1 MPTLIKFI
9 DTETERNAV
18 YRFRYQI
25 YCEEMGRVQQY
36 ADHTA
41 KTIREPL
48 DEHAHIMAAYEDG
61 ELVATLRSNFACQCD
76 LGYYPE
82 LYNMAAIASVYPRHV
97 SMGTKF
103 MMLPRYRRGTLAVRI
118 MMAAFKRG
126 MEEDIRFDFL
136 DCNPHLEPFFAGM
149 GYRPSCGRVHH
160 PEYGDVQPLYLAFGD
175 AEHLRAV
182 GSPFAKLLPAFAGS

>member
-1 MPTLIKFI
+1 MPIDIKFI
-9 DTETERNAV
+9 ETEAEHEAV

-25 YCEEMGRVQQY
+25 YCEEMGRVQHY
-36 ADHTA
+36 ADHAA

-48 DEHAHIMAAYEDG
+48 DERAYIMAAYDDG
-61 ELVATLRSNFACQCD
+61 ELVATLRSNFAWQCD

-82 LYNMAAIASVYPRHV
+82 LYNMAAIAPDYPRHV

-103 MMLPRYRRGTLAVRI
+103 MMLPRYRRSTLAVRI

-126 MEEDIRFDFL
+126 LEEDIRFDFL
-136 DCNPHLEPFFAGM
+136 DCNPHLEPFFKGM
-149 GYRPSCGRVHH
+149 GYRPACDRVNHA
-160 PEYGDVQPLYLAFGD
+160 EYGEVQPLYLAFGD

-182 GSPFAKLLPAFAGS
+182 GSPFAKLLPAYAGR